1 MIEQVAKIEQLIA
14 DELLANVDF
23 EIDVVAH
30 KYGFL
35 CTNAQDALDLLNPK
49 DYELVDW
56 LSYQI
61 DGLEIGVPRPRKPR
75 K

>member
-14 DELLANVDF
+14 DDLLANLDF
-23 EIDVVAH
+23 EIDVVTH

-35 CTNAQDALDLLNPK
+35 CANAQDALDMLSQK

-56 LSYQI
+56 INYQI
-61 DGLEIGVPRPRKPR
+61 DGLDVGIPRARRPK